1 MQLVI
6 VQSQLER
13 KIIATHQSIFFVR
26 NNDYNKSTYEFRYY
40 YRFMI
45 KPNLGLTMITQYKN
59 EFNQNQ
65 NHPNHINHKKLVVSN
80 EVYRIHH
87 SSDIG
92 RNKK

>member
-1 MQLVI
+1 
-6 VQSQLER
+6 
-13 KIIATHQSIFFVR
+13 
-26 NNDYNKSTYEFRYY
+26 
-40 YRFMI
+40 MI